1 MSKKKEKTIEKQ
13 DLIEVLENAQINVT
27 IDYKRIAE
35 EIVLAEKKLQKE
47 KECTEKKRTRFRLCI
62 SFVINSMIYLGIAAL
77 SLVLIIAGWIGWARG
92 QVNGP
97 LLIMILLSM
106 AFIMIII
113 FGIGGFTES
122 LKDDGE
128 SSDKYMNS
136 NVAVLALIIAVI
148 SLFISR

>member
-1 MSKKKEKTIEKQ
+1 MSKKKDKTIEKQ

-27 IDYKRIAE
+27 LDYKKLAE
-35 EIVLAEKKLQKE
+35 EIILAEQKE
-47 KECTEKKRTRFRLCI
+47 KDRIEKERNRFRLRI
-62 SFVINSMIYLGIAAL
+62 SFVINAMIYLGIATF
-77 SLVLIIAGWIGWARG
+77 SLGLIIAGWIGWARG

-106 AFIMIII
+106 ALAVMTI
-113 FGIGGFTES
+113 FGVGGFLDS

-136 NVAVLALIIAVI
+136 NVAVLALIIAMI
-148 SLFISR
+148 SLFVSK